1 MQIMKPFQ
9 ILFTLF
15 TGIALLLLAAGCAS
29 TQHQE
34 SMLTFAGFKIVVAKT
49 PAQEQKLQALTPG
62 KFTRIVRAGKTWY
75 VYPEAA
81 NHRIYLGTKNE
92 YQQYV
97 QNIADGT
104 ISRQTFDSEVI
115 AQADGSG
122 WDDWDSFDLILLN
135 P

>member
-1 MQIMKPFQ
+1 MKPFLN
-9 ILFTLF
+9 LFTLF
-15 TGIALLLLAAGCAS
+15 TGIALLLLANGCAS
-29 TQHQE
+29 TKHQE
-34 SMLTFAGFKIVVAKT
+34 SMLTFAGFKIVMAKT
-49 PAQEQKLQALTPG
+49 PKQEQKLQTLTPG
-62 KFTRIVRAGKTWY
+62 KFTRIVRNGKTWY
-75 VYPEAA
+75 VYPEAEQ
-81 NHRIYLGTKNE
+81 NRIYLGTKNE